1 MKCNRSTRHIEFFPY
16 AIFIQKDTAFY
27 SYHEVHIVGC
37 LVITLECLNYISSP
51 FWSRVIFIQLII
63 FITCRLTP
71 WKDTIVSGFTAINY
85 HLGDVISSCH
95 IYLASTIFVCL
106 VPTDLFWS
114 FLWTWLTYLITFAL
128 FLTSFDNSNHTK
140 KRAKTKQIEDT
151 VFKEDLN
158 HFCVYNLIQ
167 LMHYY
172 MKSWIFLW
180 VMLMLMR
187 TFHHNN
193 WNVAM
198 LKWCNSFVCEFSHH
212 NDSI

>member
-1 MKCNRSTRHIEFFPY
+1 MKGYHCKWVHGNKLSLRRCDIFMSHLFGKYHI
-16 AIFIQKDTAFY
+16 
-27 SYHEVHIVGC
+27 C
-37 LVITLECLNYISSP
+37 LFGTDRFV
-51 FWSRVIFIQLII
+51 LII
-63 FITCRLTP
+63 SL
-71 WKDTIVSGFTAINY
+71 
-85 HLGDVISSCH
+85 DV
-95 IYLASTIFVCL
+95 
-106 VPTDLFWS
+106 
-114 FLWTWLTYLITFAL
+114 TYLFNNFCA